1 MATVLSGTS
10 GALYYSPAATKATFA
25 EAAVDTTD
33 DEITVATYL
42 NFKVGDP
49 VKFSVVNVNT
59 GASGTGTLPAGLT
72 AGTTYYVIAYAPTT
86 GVLEVSAT
94 AGGAAVD
101 LTDDG
106 TAVSPNAFQV
116 EYAAP
121 AVVGSVREWSFEIT
135 RSEIDVTTIG
145 QEAGQ
150 YAPFRA
156 YITGF
161 ADGSGSATI
170 YTTDDD
176 TTLASRMVE
185 DVIQRTQTGATMKLY
200 IDRITSS
207 GTVSDSLSRSITV
220 PVILT
225 SASLTVNPDDGQS
238 VEIAFRPS
246 SAPTFDLT
254 KSA

>member
-10 GALYYSPAATKATFA
+10 GALYYSPAATKATFG
-25 EAAVDTTD
+25 EAAVDVVD

-59 GASGTGTLPAGLT
+59 GASGTGTLPAGIT
-72 AGTTYYVIAYAPTT
+72 AGTTYYVISYAPST
-86 GVLEVSAT
+86 GILQVSAT
-94 AGGAAVD
+94 AGGSTIAI
-101 LTDDG
+101 TDDG

-121 AVVGSVREWSFEIT
+121 AVIGSVREWSFEIT

-145 QEAGQ
+145 QDVTQ

-156 YITGF
+156 YITGY
-161 ADGSGSATI
+161 ADGTGSATI

-185 DVIQRTQTGATMKLY
+185 DVIQRTQAGATMKLY
-200 IDRITSS
+200 IDRIVSG

-238 VEIAFRPS
+238 VGINFRPS
-246 SAPTFDLT
+246 SAPTFDLS

>member
-10 GALYYSPAATKATFA
+10 GALYYTPAATTATFG
-25 EAAVDTTD
+25 ETAVDTTD
-33 DEITVATYL
+33 DEITVASYL

-49 VKFSVVNVNT
+49 VKFSVVNTET

-72 AGTTYYVIAYAPTT
+72 AGTTYYVIAYAPAT
-86 GVLEVSAT
+86 GILEVSAT

-101 LTDDG
+101 LTDEG
-106 TAVSPNAFQV
+106 TAVTPNAFQV
-116 EYAAP
+116 KYAAP
-121 AVVGSVREWSFEIT
+121 AAVGSVREWSFEIT

-145 QEAGQ
+145 QTVGQ
-150 YAPFRA
+150 YTPFRT

-161 ADGSGSATI
+161 ADGSGSATV
-170 YTTDDD
+170 YTTDED
-176 TTLASRMVE
+176 TNLSSRMIE
-185 DVIQRTQTGATMKLY
+185 DVIQRTQTGAEMKLY
-200 IDRITSS
+200 IDRIISS
-207 GTVSDSLSRSITV
+207 GTVSDALSRSITV

-246 SAPTFDLT
+246 AAPTFDLS
-254 KSA
+254 KS